1 MKNAIALL
9 PFLILGCS
17 AEQDDKGGP
26 PIYGTDDTGEESCA
40 GTPPTI
46 IYMAIENGGLQN
58 FEGADWPTI
67 KLQVEA
73 RDDDG
78 DLEFATVEMWW
89 DDEVDATVDTNSEPL
104 TKKIFTSD
112 SLPCRQNDGNYGLY
126 LQVGTAL
133 NYNTTYDFAVRVGD
147 ASALR
152 SEFEIKSMTTPKEDG
167 SDGDI
172 NEG

>member
-1 MKNAIALL
+1 MKTSLALL

-17 AEQDDKGGP
+17 ADDDKDGP
-26 PIYGTDDTGEESCA
+26 PIYGNDDTGEESCA
-40 GTPPTI
+40 GTAPVI
-46 IYMAIENGGLQN
+46 IYMAIENGGLKD
-58 FEGADWPTI
+58 FEGAQWPTI

-89 DDEVDATVDTNSEPL
+89 DAEVNASVDTSADPL
-104 TKKIFTSD
+104 TQKIFTSD
-112 SLPCRQNDGNYGLY
+112 SLPCRQNDGNYGLF

-147 ASALR
+147 ASGMR
-152 SEFEIKSMTTPKEDG
+152 SDFKIKSMVTPKEDG
-167 SDGDI
+167 SDGVL